1 MKRLKNRVRLYIIIA
16 LLIFS
21 FSTVSYLH
29 YVQIRTATS
38 LDVYFSNQAETFVE
52 RLKLTVWGN
61 TSRGKNIL
69 NTFNKEEFSVITPR
83 LLMLNGKRHYFYNS
97 KILESASSGAMVKYV
112 GQFTIYIGLY
122 HSSEL
127 NDVNH
132 RRIVSYMDFSIPED
146 EFIHILIDELVSRYW
161 EGKFFIEGEASIQ
174 EERDAW
180 NAAEEAVKAYYNNNK
195 YFVRVHSSQPPGYGP
210 SSDKYIKIQ

>member
-1 MKRLKNRVRLYIIIA
+1 MKRLKNRVRLYITIA

-29 YVQIRTATS
+29 YAQIRTATS
-38 LDVYFSNQAETFVE
+38 LDVYFSNQAETFIE

-61 TSRGKNIL
+61 TSRGKIIL

-83 LLMLNGKRHYFYNS
+83 LLMIKGERHYLYNS
-97 KILESASSGAMVKYV
+97 NILESASSGAMIKYV

-127 NDVNH
+127 NDVSD
-132 RRIVSYMDFSIPED
+132 RRIVSYMEFAIPE
-146 EFIHILIDELVSRYW
+146 DELVSRYW

-180 NAAEEAVKAYYNNNK
+180 NAAEEAVKAYYNDSK
-195 YFVRVHSSQPPGYGP
+195 YFVGVHSSQPPGYGP